1 MAIKQQLLDMAK
13 PKLLTGIVSKLLSF
27 EFKSMRPPSPIIE
40 VNDKELKMEL
50 DRLMIRHWGLPA
62 LFLTFIFLGY
72 NYTHDFYQ
80 SWKGT
85 ERGIISYVE
94 RRKKN
99 YGDDY
104 FEVTTNKV
112 AVDNFND
119 IGDDLVLSFEE
130 YLKNFRYLPE
140 RIGGSELGFDILRI
154 SLILIG
160 LFLPVYFFIRF
171 KRLAPLVID
180 RDKGLLYTWRGG
192 RVLAQ
197 RYEDMQYLGNIQGL
211 FIPLGIIP
219 NRRRFREKTIPKD
232 AVGWA
237 PFRIMPNGNLYVNDM
252 EEYEA
257 ILAYIVQFM
266 EYGREHVLPNQ
277 SSWQSDKKDYLLY
290 KDKKPDDFDAQLK
303 EVLRRLECNREA
315 WLKDLK

>member
-1 MAIKQQLLDMAK
+1 MVK
-13 PKLLTGIVSKLLSF
+13 PKLLTDIKSNLLN
-27 EFKSMRPPSPIIE
+27 FKFSNKTPPSPIIE
-40 VNDKELKMEL
+40 VNDKELKIEL

-72 NYTHDFYQ
+72 SYTQDFYQ

-85 ERGIISYVE
+85 EKGIISYIE
-94 RRKKN
+94 RRKEN

-112 AVDNFND
+112 AVDNLKD
-119 IGDDLVLSFEE
+119 IGGDLVLSFEE
-130 YLKNFRYLPE
+130 YLENFRYFPE

-154 SLILIG
+154 SLILLG

-180 RDKGLLYTWRGG
+180 RDAGLLYTWRGG

-219 NRRRFREKTIPKD
+219 NRKRFREKTIPKD

-277 SSWQSDKKDYLLY
+277 SSWRSDKKDYLLY
-290 KDKKPDDFDAQLK
+290 EDKKPDDFDVQLR
-303 EVLRRLECNREA
+303 EVLRRLECSREA